1 LKDQLDCPPNRA
13 FFDVHVRTLLAGNLS
28 SNQSKWL
35 MTLDDNPQVRDLYMG
50 FVRCKITAKLSA
62 QKVAKGGRKVNLKQ
76 ILVSNYQY
84 NPEPLQ

>member
-1 LKDQLDCPPNRA
+1 
-13 FFDVHVRTLLAGNLS
+13 
-28 SNQSKWL
+28 